1 MKLKLTS
8 KFIISLVIMAVV
20 LSMSI
25 SFFSYYVS
33 KQYYEDMFTYRV
45 VNGSKTI
52 AKMLSVSD
60 IQEIISENGNRTD
73 AYKRTYK
80 LLNDLKKEGEITYL
94 SLVVPQED
102 RVTFYIDTYVESMG
116 DDVNNLIP
124 YGYTALYTDTAVD
137 AEDLARYH
145 ENWEYFSKNIAS
157 EKTYVADN
165 TYGYNFSALY
175 PIFDEKGVAIAQI
188 QYILDMQSVRDKL
201 NSILYSMLAIS
212 FVIVLI
218 ASFFYFTY
226 IKKFV
231 TKPIASLVKFT
242 REVTKNEDFAK
253 TKIELHTGD
262 EIEELGHAFNGM
274 LSALDN
280 HIKNLAV
287 VTEEKQR
294 ISTELEV
301 ATKIQASMLPCI
313 FPAFPEREEF
323 DVHATMTP
331 AKEVGGDFYDFFMVD
346 EENLAIA
353 VADVSGKGVPAA
365 LFMVIGKT
373 LIKDH
378 TVSGK
383 NLGDVFTEV
392 NTLLCEANSGE
403 LFITAFIGV
412 LNLKSGEFRY
422 VNAGHEPPFISRKGE
437 AFALH
442 KIRAAFVL
450 AGMEGMR
457 YKEGVFHLDP
467 GDKIFLYTDGVVE
480 AEDSRHTFFGMERLQ
495 ASLSKAYDQSPD
507 AVLAS
512 VKRDIDSFVGDA
524 PQFDDITM
532 LCMEFK
538 KSTDGNEGR
547 VVTAPSIDAAAELTA
562 YIETTLEEKEAPV
575 GVIAKMSIALDEI
588 YSNIVKFSGAGY
600 AKIVCGVEN
609 SNTAYLIFEDN
620 GMPYNPMEQEDPDI
634 TLSAEERQIGGLGI
648 FMVKK
653 SMSSMD
659 YKYTGGKNHLT
670 LKLNF

>member
-33 KQYYEDMFTYRV
+33 KNYYEEMYTYRV
-45 VNGSKTI
+45 INGSKTI
-52 AKMLSVSD
+52 AKMLSASD
-60 IQEIISENGNRTD
+60 IKEIISENGDKTE
-73 AYKRTYK
+73 AYERTYQ
-80 LLNDLKKEGEITYL
+80 LLNDLKKEGEITFL
-94 SLVVPQED
+94 SLVVPQAD

-116 DDVNNLIP
+116 DDINNLIP
-124 YGYTALYTDTAVD
+124 YGYTATYEESVTDAD
-137 AEDLARYH
+137 QLERYYK
-145 ENWEYFSKNIAS
+145 NWETFSKSEID
-157 EKTYVADN
+157 EKTYIVDN
-165 TYGYNFSALY
+165 KYGYNFSSVY
-175 PIFDEKGVAIAQI
+175 PIFDENGVAIAQV

-201 NSILYSMLAIS
+201 NSILYTMLAIS

-218 ASFFYFTY
+218 ASFCYFVY
-226 IKKFV
+226 IKRFV
-231 TKPIASLVKFT
+231 TTPIAKLVKFT
-242 REVTKNEDFAK
+242 REVARNEDFAK

-262 EIEELGHAFNGM
+262 EIEELGNAFNGM
-274 LSALDN
+274 LSALDD
-280 HIKNLAV
+280 HIKNLAA
-287 VTEEKQR
+287 VTTEKQR
-294 ISTELEV
+294 IGAELDV

-323 DVHATMTP
+323 DVYGTMTP

-403 LFITAFIGV
+403 LFITAFVGV

-422 VNAGHEPPFISRKGE
+422 VNAGHEPPFISKNGE
-437 AFALH
+437 AFDLH

-457 YKEGVFHLDP
+457 YKEGVFHLEP
-467 GDKIFLYTDGVVE
+467 GDKIFLYTDGVIE
-480 AEDSRHTFFGMERLQ
+480 AEDIHHTFFGMKRLQ
-495 ASLSKAYDQSPD
+495 DSLSKASDQSPE

-512 VKRDIDSFVGDA
+512 VKRDIDIFVGNA

-532 LCMEFK
+532 LCLEFK

-547 VVTAPSIDAAAELTA
+547 IVTAPSIDAAAELTA
-562 YIETTLEEKEAPV
+562 YIETTLEEKGAPI
-575 GVIAKMSIALDEI
+575 GVVTKMSIALDEI

-609 SNTAYLIFEDN
+609 GNTAYLIFEDN
-620 GMPYNPMEQEDPDI
+620 GMPYNPMEQEEPDI

-653 SMSSMD
+653 SMTSMD

-670 LKLNF
+670 LKLKF

>member
-8 KFIISLVIMAVV
+8 KFIILLVIMAVV

-33 KQYYEDMFTYRV
+33 KHYYEEMYDYRV
-45 VNGSKTI
+45 INGCKTI

-60 IQEIISENGNRTD
+60 VKEIISENGDKTE
-73 AYKRTYK
+73 AYKRTYQ
-80 LLNDLKKEGEITYL
+80 LLNDLKKEGGITFL
-94 SLVVPQED
+94 SMVVPQAD

-116 DDVNNLIP
+116 DDINNLIP
-124 YGYTALYTDTAVD
+124 YGHTATYEESVTDAD
-137 AEDLARYH
+137 QLERYY
-145 ENWEYFSKNIAS
+145 ENWETFRNNEVV
-157 EKTYVADN
+157 EKTYVVDN
-165 TYGYNFSALY
+165 IYGYNFSAVY
-175 PIFDEKGVAIAQI
+175 PIFDENGVAIAQI
-188 QYILDMQSVRDKL
+188 QYILDMQSVRDRL
-201 NSILYSMLAIS
+201 NSILYTMLAIS

-218 ASFFYFTY
+218 VSFCYFIY

-231 TKPIASLVKFT
+231 TTPIAKLVKFT
-242 REVTKNEDFAK
+242 REMVRNKEFSK
-253 TKIELHTGD
+253 TRIELHTGD
-262 EIEELGHAFNGM
+262 EIEELGDAFNSM
-274 LSALDN
+274 ISSLDA
-280 HIKNLAV
+280 HIKNLNAV
-287 VTEEKQR
+287 TAEKQR
-294 ISTELEV
+294 IGAELEV

-323 DVHATMTP
+323 EVYATMAP

-346 EENLAIA
+346 EENLAVV

-378 TVSGK
+378 MVSGK

-392 NTLLCEANSGE
+392 NTLLCEANNGE
-403 LFITAFIGV
+403 LFITAFVGV

-422 VNAGHEPPFISRKGE
+422 VNAGHEPPFISRNGG
-437 AFALH
+437 AFALRR
-442 KIRAAFVL
+442 IRAAFVL

-457 YKEGVFHLDP
+457 YKEGVFHLEP
-467 GDKIFLYTDGVVE
+467 GDKIFLYTDGVIE
-480 AEDSRHTFFGMERLQ
+480 AEDIHHTFFSKERLQ
-495 ASLSKAYDQSPD
+495 ASLSRASNQPPE
-507 AVLAS
+507 AILAS
-512 VKRDIDSFVGDA
+512 VKHDIDIFVGDA

-538 KSTDGNEGR
+538 KNTDSNEGR
-547 VVTAPSIDAAAELTA
+547 VVTALSIDAAEELTA
-562 YIETTLEEKEAPV
+562 YIETTLEEKDVPV
-575 GVIAKMSIALDEI
+575 GVISKMSIALDEI

-609 SNTAYLIFEDN
+609 GNSAYLIFEDN

-653 SMSSMD
+653 SMTSMD

-670 LKLNF
+670 LNLKF

>member
-1 MKLKLTS
+1 MKFKLTS
-8 KFIISLVIMAVV
+8 KFIISLVIMALV

-33 KQYYEDMFTYRV
+33 KSYYEDMYTYRV
-45 VNGSKTI
+45 LNGSKTI

-60 IQEIISENGNRTD
+60 VKEIISENGDKTE
-73 AYKRTYK
+73 AYERTYA
-80 LLNDLKKEGEITYL
+80 LLNDLKKEGEITFL
-94 SLVVPQED
+94 SMVVPQAD

-116 DDVNNLIP
+116 DDINNLIP
-124 YGYTALYTDTAVD
+124 YGYTATYEESVTSPDQL
-137 AEDLARYH
+137 ERYY
-145 ENWEYFSKNIAS
+145 ENWETFRNNEVVERTWVVDNI
-157 EKTYVADN
+157 
-165 TYGYNFSALY
+165 YGYNFSSVY
-175 PIFDEKGVAIAQI
+175 PIFDENGVAIAQI
-188 QYILDMQSVRDKL
+188 QYILDMQSVRDWL
-201 NSILYSMLAIS
+201 NSFLYTMLAIS
-212 FVIVLI
+212 LGIVLV
-218 ASFFYFTY
+218 ASFCYFAY
-226 IKKFV
+226 IKRAV
-231 TKPIASLVKFT
+231 TTPIARLAKFT
-242 REVTKNEDFAK
+242 REVAKHESFAK

-262 EIEELGHAFNGM
+262 EIEELGNAFNGM

-294 ISTELEV
+294 IGAELDV
-301 ATKIQASMLPCI
+301 ATRIQASMLPCI

-323 DVHATMTP
+323 EVYATMTP

-346 EENLAIA
+346 EENLAIV

-392 NTLLCEANSGE
+392 NTLLCEANNGE
-403 LFITAFIGV
+403 LFITAFVGV

-422 VNAGHEPPFISRKGE
+422 VNAGHEPPYVSRNGGT
-437 AFALH
+437 FALH
-442 KIRAAFVL
+442 KVSAAFVL

-457 YKEGVFHLDP
+457 YKEGVSHLEP

-480 AEDSRHTFFGMERLQ
+480 AEDVCHTFFGKERLQ
-495 ASLSKAYDQSPD
+495 DSLCKASDQSPE
-507 AVLAS
+507 AVLAF
-512 VKRDIDSFVGDA
+512 VKHDIDVFVGNA
-524 PQFDDITM
+524 SQFDDITM
-532 LCMEFK
+532 LCMEYK

-547 VVTAPSIDAAAELTA
+547 IVTAPSIDAAAGLTE
-562 YIETTLEEKEAPV
+562 YIETTLEEKGAPV
-575 GVIAKMSIALDEI
+575 GVITKMSIALDEI

-600 AKIVCGVEN
+600 TKLVCGVEN
-609 SNTAYLIFEDN
+609 GNTAYLIFEDN

-653 SMSSMD
+653 SMTSMD
-659 YKYTGGKNHLT
+659 YKYISGKNHLT
-670 LKLNF
+670 LKLKF

>member
-8 KFIISLVIMAVV
+8 KFIISLIIMAVV

-33 KQYYEDMFTYRV
+33 KSYYEDMYTYRV
-45 VNGSKTI
+45 INGSKTI

-60 IQEIISENGNRTD
+60 IKEIISENGNRSD

-80 LLNDLKKEGEITYL
+80 LLNDLKREGDITFL
-94 SLVVPQED
+94 SLVVPQAD

-116 DDVNNLIP
+116 DDINNLIP
-124 YGYTALYTDTAVD
+124 YGHTATYEESVTDV
-137 AEDLARYH
+137 EQLERYY
-145 ENWEYFSKNIAS
+145 ENWETFHNNEVVEETYIVDNI
-157 EKTYVADN
+157 
-165 TYGYNFSALY
+165 YGYNFSSVY
-175 PIFDEKGVAIAQI
+175 PIFDENGVAIAQI
-188 QYILDMQSVRDKL
+188 QYILDMQSVRDRL
-201 NSILYSMLAIS
+201 NSFLYTMLAIS
-212 FVIVLI
+212 FGIVLV
-218 ASFFYFTY
+218 ASFCYFVY
-226 IKKFV
+226 IKKFI
-231 TKPIASLVKFT
+231 TTPIAKLVKFT
-242 REVTKNEDFAK
+242 REVAKNEDFTK

-262 EIEELGHAFNGM
+262 EIEELGNAFNSM
-274 LSALDN
+274 LSALDDY
-280 HIKNLAV
+280 IKNLAV
-287 VTEEKQR
+287 VTTEKQR
-294 ISTELEV
+294 IGAELDV

-323 DVHATMTP
+323 EVYATMTP

-346 EENLAIA
+346 EENLAVV

-403 LFITAFIGV
+403 LFITAFVGV

-422 VNAGHEPPFISRKGE
+422 VNAGHEPPFISRNGE

-457 YKEGVFHLDP
+457 YKEGVFHLEP

-480 AEDSRHTFFGMERLQ
+480 AEDIRHTFFGMERLQ
-495 ASLSKAYDQSPD
+495 GALSKATDQSPE
-507 AVLAS
+507 AILAS
-512 VKRDIDSFVGDA
+512 VKRDIDIFVGDV

-532 LCMEFK
+532 LCMEYK
-538 KSTDGNEGR
+538 KNTDGNEGR
-547 VVTAPSIDAAAELTA
+547 VVTAPSIDKAAELTA
-562 YIETTLEEKEAPV
+562 YIETTLEEKSAPV

-588 YSNIVKFSGAGY
+588 YSNIVKFSDAGY

-609 SNTAYLIFEDN
+609 DDTAYLIFEDN

-653 SMSSMD
+653 SMTSMD

-670 LKLNF
+670 LKLKF

>member
-8 KFIISLVIMAVV
+8 KFIISLVIMAFV
-20 LSMSI
+20 LSMII

-33 KQYYEDMFTYRV
+33 KRYYEDMYTYRV
-45 VNGSKTI
+45 INGSKTI

-60 IQEIISENGNRTD
+60 VKEIISENGDQTE
-73 AYKRTYK
+73 AYERTYQ
-80 LLNDLKKEGEITYL
+80 LLNDLKKEGEITFL
-94 SLVVPQED
+94 SMVVPQAD

-116 DDVNNLIP
+116 DDINNLIP
-124 YGYTALYTDTAVD
+124 YGYTATYEESVTSPDQL
-137 AEDLARYH
+137 ERYY
-145 ENWEYFSKNIAS
+145 ENWETFRKNEVV
-157 EKTYVADN
+157 EKTWVVDN
-165 TYGYNFSALY
+165 IYGYNFSSVY
-175 PIFDEKGVAIAQI
+175 PIFDENGVAIAQI
-188 QYILDMQSVRDKL
+188 QYILDMQSVRDWL
-201 NSILYSMLAIS
+201 NSFLYTMLAIS

-218 ASFFYFTY
+218 ASFCYFVY
-226 IKKFV
+226 IKKSV
-231 TKPIASLVKFT
+231 TTPIARLVKFT
-242 REVTKNEDFAK
+242 REVARNEDFAK

-262 EIEELGHAFNGM
+262 EIEELGNAFNSM
-274 LSALDN
+274 LSALDD
-280 HIKNLAV
+280 HIKNLAA
-287 VTEEKQR
+287 VTAEKQR
-294 ISTELEV
+294 IGAELDV
-301 ATKIQASMLPCI
+301 ATRIQASMLPCI

-323 DVHATMTP
+323 EVYATMTP

-346 EENLAIA
+346 EENLAVA

-403 LFITAFIGV
+403 LFITAFVGV

-422 VNAGHEPPFISRKGE
+422 VNAGHEPPFLSKNGG

-442 KIRAAFVL
+442 KIPAAFVL
-450 AGMEGMR
+450 AGMEGVR
-457 YKEGVFHLDP
+457 YKEGVFHLEP

-480 AEDSRHTFFGMERLQ
+480 AEDLHHTFFGMERLQ
-495 ASLSKAYDQSPD
+495 ASLSNASDQPPE
-507 AVLAS
+507 AVLAA
-512 VKRDIDSFVGDA
+512 VKQDIDSFAGDA

-562 YIETTLEEKEAPV
+562 YVETTLEEKCAPV

-609 SNTAYLIFEDN
+609 DNTAYLIFEDN

-634 TLSAEERQIGGLGI
+634 TLSAEEREIGGLGI

-653 SMSSMD
+653 SMTSMD
-659 YKYTGGKNHLT
+659 YKYVGGKNHLT
-670 LKLNF
+670 LKLKY